1 MIGIAIVI
9 AIESVIVV
17 DSMELMFWLWIGF
30 MVTEYLLI
38 DCLVVVDL
46 FGLIM
51 SWIVYLC
58 GLVW

>member
-1 MIGIAIVI
+1 MFGIAIVI

-30 MVTEYLLI
+30 MVIEYLLI
-38 DCLVVVDL
+38 EWLIVVEL

>member
-17 DSMELMFWLWIGF
+17 DSKELMFWLWIGF
-30 MVTEYLLI
+30 MVIEYLLI
-38 DCLVVVDL
+38 DCLVVVEL
-46 FGLIM
+46 FGLVM
-51 SWIVYLC
+51 SWVVYLC

>member
-1 MIGIAIVI
+1 MVGIAIVI

-17 DSMELMFWLWIGF
+17 DSKELMFWLWIGF
-30 MVTEYLLI
+30 MVIEYLLI

>member
-9 AIESVIVV
+9 AIESVVVV

-30 MVTEYLLI
+30 MVIEILLI
-38 DCLVVVDL
+38 DCLVVVEL